1 MCFGTFWEDHFKQF
15 STLST
20 AFLLLGEEVENYY
33 SAKGA
38 DVLKLSVADLS
49 LFKEE
54 RELAVHLQTAGLFDG
69 NASQKLYQIFAT
81 GYFLAD
87 LLKPPLHQSR

>member
-1 MCFGTFWEDHFKQF
+1 MCFGTFWEDPFKQF

-49 LFKEE
+49 HFKKKWK
-54 RELAVHLQTAGLFDG
+54 LAVHLRTAGLFDG
-69 NASQKLYQIFAT
+69 NASLKMYQIFAT
-81 GYFLAD
+81 RYFQAD

>member
-1 MCFGTFWEDHFKQF
+1 MCFGTFWEDPFKQF

-49 LFKEE
+49 LFKKKW
-54 RELAVHLQTAGLFDG
+54 ELAVHLQTAGLFDG
-69 NASQKLYQIFAT
+69 NASLKMYQIFAT
-81 GYFLAD
+81 GYFQAD
-87 LLKPPLHQSR
+87 LLKPPLHQSP

>member
-20 AFLLLGEEVENYY
+20 AFLLLGEEMGNYY

-38 DVLKLSVADLS
+38 DVLKFADLS

-54 RELAVHLQTAGLFDG
+54 RELAYTYTCLHLQTAGLFDG

-81 GYFLAD
+81 GYF
-87 LLKPPLHQSR
+87 

>member
-1 MCFGTFWEDHFKQF
+1 MCFGTFWEDPFKQF

-49 LFKEE
+49 LFKKKW
-54 RELAVHLQTAGLFDG
+54 ELAVHLQTAGLFDG
-69 NASQKLYQIFAT
+69 NASLEMYQIFAT
-81 GYFLAD
+81 GYFQAD
-87 LLKPPLHQSR
+87 LLKPPLHQSP

>member
-1 MCFGTFWEDHFKQF
+1 MCFGTFWEDPFKQF

-49 LFKEE
+49 LFKKKW
-54 RELAVHLQTAGLFDG
+54 ELAVHLQTAGLFDG
-69 NASQKLYQIFAT
+69 NASLKMYQIFAT
-81 GYFLAD
+81 GYFQAD